1 MGDLLTGD
9 LGPSYAIGGQTAD
22 LIAEGLG
29 ATVELTLGALLFVV
43 VLGGAFGILGATSRN
58 RWTVGAVRIL
68 TTTALAVPPFVTGV
82 LLVLLFSVV
91 LGVLPPGG
99 RVPLLTAPD
108 LGVQYLVLPALCL
121 ALPSAAVLGRYLK
134 DGIERALAEDY
145 VRTATAAGIAPR
157 RLLWRHALPNALPPV
172 VTLLGMQTG
181 HLLARLLHGIRAD
194 LGIIVVAVPLG
205 AVLGCLLALAAAA
218 HPIADTVVQRTFDLI
233 LAFPGLILALAVTAV
248 LGPGRLPVILVV
260 ALAEIPVFGRLLRT
274 GILVQRGRE
283 YVTAARVGGTSGGR
297 ILTRHILPNA
307 ADPLVVQIAVSLTVA
322 VFIEGAMSFLGVG
335 VRPPEPTLGAVLSQ
349 SMPYLAQAPHF
360 AAGPLVTVTVLVLG
374 LSLTA
379 EALNRE
385 IRR

>member
-1 MGDLLTGD
+1 MTTTLTKAAPPRARRRHPYRAALTTARGRTGLALVGLVVLAGLLAPLLAGYGPTDQSGLALAPPGTPGHPLGTDD
-9 LGPSYAIGGQTAD
+9 LGRD
-22 LIAEGLG
+22 
-29 ATVELTLGALLFVV
+29 
-43 VLGGAFGILGATSRN
+43 
-58 RWTVGAVRIL
+58 
-68 TTTALAVPPFVTGV
+68 
-82 LLVLLFSVV
+82 
-91 LGVLPPGG
+91 
-99 RVPLLTAPD
+99 
-108 LGVQYLVLPALCL
+108 
-121 ALPSAAVLGRYLK
+121 
-134 DGIERALAEDY
+134 
-145 VRTATAAGIAPR
+145 
-157 RLLWRHALPNALPPV
+157 
-172 VTLLGMQTG
+172 
-181 HLLARLLHGIRAD
+181 LLARLLHGIRAD

-283 YVTAARVGGTSGGR
+283 YVTAARVGGTSRGR

>member
-1 MGDLLTGD
+1 MTAQTAAHPPLARKARHPYRAALATVRGRTGLTLVGLVVLAGLLAPLLAGHGPTDQSGLALAPPGTPGHPLGTDD
-9 LGPSYAIGGQTAD
+9 LGRD
-22 LIAEGLG
+22 
-29 ATVELTLGALLFVV
+29 
-43 VLGGAFGILGATSRN
+43 
-58 RWTVGAVRIL
+58 
-68 TTTALAVPPFVTGV
+68 
-82 LLVLLFSVV
+82 
-91 LGVLPPGG
+91 
-99 RVPLLTAPD
+99 
-108 LGVQYLVLPALCL
+108 
-121 ALPSAAVLGRYLK
+121 
-134 DGIERALAEDY
+134 
-145 VRTATAAGIAPR
+145 
-157 RLLWRHALPNALPPV
+157 
-172 VTLLGMQTG
+172 
-181 HLLARLLHGIRAD
+181 LLARLLHGIRAD
-194 LGIIVVAVPLG
+194 LGIIAVAVPLG
-205 AVLGCLLALAAAA
+205 AVLGCLFALAAAA

-248 LGPGRLPVILVV
+248 LGPGRLPVILVI

-274 GILVQRGRE
+274 GILVQSGRE

-360 AAGPLVTVTVLVLG
+360 AAGPLVTVTALVLG

>member
-1 MGDLLTGD
+1 MTTLTKAAPPLARRPRHPYRAALATARGRTGLTLVGLVVLAGLLAPLLAGHGPTDQSALTLAGPGTPGHPLGTDDLGRDLL
-9 LGPSYAIGGQTAD
+9 S
-22 LIAEGLG
+22 
-29 ATVELTLGALLFVV
+29 
-43 VLGGAFGILGATSRN
+43 
-58 RWTVGAVRIL
+58 
-68 TTTALAVPPFVTGV
+68 
-82 LLVLLFSVV
+82 
-91 LGVLPPGG
+91 
-99 RVPLLTAPD
+99 
-108 LGVQYLVLPALCL
+108 
-121 ALPSAAVLGRYLK
+121 
-134 DGIERALAEDY
+134 
-145 VRTATAAGIAPR
+145 
-157 RLLWRHALPNALPPV
+157 
-172 VTLLGMQTG
+172 
-181 HLLARLLHGIRAD
+181 RLLHGIRAD
-194 LGIIVVAVPLG
+194 LGIIAVAVPLG
-205 AVLGCLLALAAAA
+205 ALLGCLFALAAAA
-218 HPIADTVVQRTFDLI
+218 HPVADTVVQRAFDLI
-233 LAFPGLILALAVTAV
+233 LAFPGLILALAITAI
-248 LGPGRLPVILVV
+248 LGPGRLPVITVI

-360 AAGPLVTVTVLVLG
+360 AAGPLVTVTALVLG

>member
-1 MGDLLTGD
+1 MTTLAATPSPATAETARTRRPRHPYRAALATARGRTGLALVGLVVLAGLLAPLLAGHGPTDQSALALAGPGTPGHPLGTDD
-9 LGPSYAIGGQTAD
+9 LGRD
-22 LIAEGLG
+22 
-29 ATVELTLGALLFVV
+29 
-43 VLGGAFGILGATSRN
+43 
-58 RWTVGAVRIL
+58 
-68 TTTALAVPPFVTGV
+68 
-82 LLVLLFSVV
+82 
-91 LGVLPPGG
+91 
-99 RVPLLTAPD
+99 
-108 LGVQYLVLPALCL
+108 
-121 ALPSAAVLGRYLK
+121 
-134 DGIERALAEDY
+134 
-145 VRTATAAGIAPR
+145 
-157 RLLWRHALPNALPPV
+157 
-172 VTLLGMQTG
+172 
-181 HLLARLLHGIRAD
+181 LLARLLHGIRAD

-205 AVLGCLLALAAAA
+205 AALGCLLALAAAV

-248 LGPGRLPVILVV
+248 LGPGRLPVILVI

-360 AAGPLVTVTVLVLG
+360 AAGPLVTVTALVLG

>member
-1 MGDLLTGD
+1 MTTLTKAAPPLARRPRHPYRAALATARGRTGLALVGLVVLAGLLAPLLAGHGPTDQSGLTLAGPGTPGHPLGTDDLGRDLL
-9 LGPSYAIGGQTAD
+9 S
-22 LIAEGLG
+22 
-29 ATVELTLGALLFVV
+29 
-43 VLGGAFGILGATSRN
+43 
-58 RWTVGAVRIL
+58 
-68 TTTALAVPPFVTGV
+68 
-82 LLVLLFSVV
+82 
-91 LGVLPPGG
+91 
-99 RVPLLTAPD
+99 
-108 LGVQYLVLPALCL
+108 
-121 ALPSAAVLGRYLK
+121 
-134 DGIERALAEDY
+134 
-145 VRTATAAGIAPR
+145 
-157 RLLWRHALPNALPPV
+157 
-172 VTLLGMQTG
+172 
-181 HLLARLLHGIRAD
+181 RLLHGIRAD
-194 LGIIVVAVPLG
+194 LGIIAIAVPLG
-205 AVLGCLLALAAAA
+205 ALLGCLFALAAAA
-218 HPIADTVVQRTFDLI
+218 HPIADTVVQRAFDLI
-233 LAFPGLILALAVTAV
+233 LAFPGLILALAITAI
-248 LGPGRLPVILVV
+248 LGPGRLPVIIVI

-360 AAGPLVTVTVLVLG
+360 AAGPLVTVTALVLG

>member
-1 MGDLLTGD
+1 MADPRTHRLRLWSSALVVGVVLLAVLVVPPLAQLDEQAVDLSRKLLPPSWEHPFGTDD
-9 LGPSYAIGGQTAD
+9 LGRD
-22 LIAEGLG
+22 
-29 ATVELTLGALLFVV
+29 
-43 VLGGAFGILGATSRN
+43 
-58 RWTVGAVRIL
+58 
-68 TTTALAVPPFVTGV
+68 
-82 LLVLLFSVV
+82 
-91 LGVLPPGG
+91 
-99 RVPLLTAPD
+99 
-108 LGVQYLVLPALCL
+108 
-121 ALPSAAVLGRYLK
+121 
-134 DGIERALAEDY
+134 
-145 VRTATAAGIAPR
+145 
-157 RLLWRHALPNALPPV
+157 
-172 VTLLGMQTG
+172 
-181 HLLARLLHGIRAD
+181 LLARLLHGIRAD

-205 AVLGCLLALAAAA
+205 AALGCLLALTAAV

-248 LGPGRLPVILVV
+248 LGPGRLPVILVI

-307 ADPLVVQIAVSLTVA
+307 ADPLVVQVAVSLTVA

-349 SMPYLAQAPHF
+349 SMPHLAQAPHF

>member
-1 MGDLLTGD
+1 MTTTLTKAAPPVTRRRHPYRAALATARGRTGLALVGLVVLAGLLAPLLAGHGPTDQSALALAGPGTPGHPLGTDD
-9 LGPSYAIGGQTAD
+9 LGRD
-22 LIAEGLG
+22 
-29 ATVELTLGALLFVV
+29 
-43 VLGGAFGILGATSRN
+43 
-58 RWTVGAVRIL
+58 
-68 TTTALAVPPFVTGV
+68 
-82 LLVLLFSVV
+82 
-91 LGVLPPGG
+91 
-99 RVPLLTAPD
+99 
-108 LGVQYLVLPALCL
+108 
-121 ALPSAAVLGRYLK
+121 
-134 DGIERALAEDY
+134 
-145 VRTATAAGIAPR
+145 
-157 RLLWRHALPNALPPV
+157 
-172 VTLLGMQTG
+172 
-181 HLLARLLHGIRAD
+181 LLARLLHGIRAD

-205 AVLGCLLALAAAA
+205 AALGCLLALAAAV

-349 SMPYLAQAPHF
+349 SMPYLAQAPYF